1 MDVRAGV
8 RHSWAMPDDDEG
20 PISVPYEEPSA
31 EEQERLRQQAALSD
45 VISSVCD
52 NLKTEVAYVQ
62 HVASI
67 TNSSSSRDEM
77 ATLAAHCSELSS
89 KGYTA
94 AGQLTSAGVD
104 SSVYSV
110 RACNDVG
117 FRANSAAGHANAAA
131 SSEYESDMKINLD
144 QAVNDLSYAA
154 SSINDA

>member
-1 MDVRAGV
+1 MDGRAGV

-31 EEQERLRQQAALSD
+31 EEQERLRQQSALSD
-45 VISSVCD
+45 LITSVCD
-52 NLKTEVAYVQ
+52 QLKTEVAYVQ
-62 HVASI
+62 HAADM

-77 ATLAAHCSELSS
+77 ATLAAHCSDLSS
-89 KGYTA
+89 KGYAA

-144 QAVNDLSYAA
+144 QVANDLSYAA
-154 SSINDA
+154 SSINGA

>member
-1 MDVRAGV
+1 MDGSAGM
-8 RHSWAMPDDDEG
+8 RHSWVMSDEEG

-31 EEQERLRQQAALSD
+31 EEQERLQHQAALSEL
-45 VISSVCD
+45 ISSVCD

-62 HVASI
+62 HIAS
-67 TNSSSSRDEM
+67 TTDSSSSRDQM
-77 ATLAAHCSELSS
+77 ATLAAHCSDLSS
-89 KGYTA
+89 KGYVA
-94 AGQLTSAGVD
+94 AGQLTSAGIE

-144 QAVNDLSYAA
+144 QVVNDLSYAA
-154 SSINDA
+154 SSINGA